1 MILKLLFTRGGS
13 SRANTSCFS
22 FRTFYFVRP
31 HRATF
36 RTGTVFAQE
45 IPGVNPQLMAVVP
58 AKLDCVLAYGFRA
71 DWLCRRFEH
80 RQRSR
85 HRLWRLT
92 NFPAAFVALLVTQS
106 AGTCIA
112 QPGKRIAA
120 GMAVFPI
127 YFHAGAGSQVDP
139 D

>member
-1 MILKLLFTRGGS
+1 MILKLLFTRGCS
-13 SRANTSCFS
+13 SRANTSCVS

-36 RTGTVFAQE
+36 RTGTVFAQK

-58 AKLDCVLAYGFRA
+58 AKLDCVLAYRFRA
-71 DWLCRRFEH
+71 HWLCH
-80 RQRSR
+80 
-85 HRLWRLT
+85 LT